1 MNLSLE
7 LHQIDLYSKLSTLF
21 HLGFRF
27 IKAKNTENPQWET
40 ISKYELKDGGFVKDY
55 ANVLFLLGVSFGS
68 ETLYT
73 LLDIDINSPYH
84 PANNPKAFQKL
95 LHTLE
100 KKGLTHP
107 VLIQSSYSGGIHVY
121 FFFPKKLH
129 TFRVASLIH
138 VTLVNAGFKLRPG
151 HLEIFPNPK
160 PYSTNGKFSNYK
172 AHRLPLQPE
181 SGSYLLDRWGELI
194 MNIEGLTHLGQVSM
208 FLREA
213 EASAQAHQASITQI
227 ERELDWAYQL
237 YTKFIAKYQH
247 LDRNYSEA
255 AREWLEDLQLSM
267 GIGWTG
273 KGQTNQMLQ
282 ILVVYGIVFKGLEDK
297 QDLFNWVHETVLAT
311 RGYKEYCRHQH
322 EIEKR
327 IWDWVNA
334 SIDNEH
340 YVCYCGFPARRGIS
354 IEKLVRHIQ
363 NKGRKPN
370 AHNQKTAERTLE
382 RLTAILAALVS
393 LPRLVAE
400 RIRAIQAKSVEMFG
414 SQIAKDT
421 LYDKKYKSLWNG
433 DSAVIISS
441 DLGQNPTLE
450 IQSLETSP
458 AIVSSCQNLKLDQ
471 KIDNPQTVDNSQI
484 SDPNFIYEVYEYE
497 RPMGAIRLSG
507 DLLSEALA
515 EQESKFEASE
525 SLSHL
530 EPELLVENSSSVLSL
545 SDLPHLDSPSVIS
558 STYTEAAE
566 KKSHNNISETYRS
579 TARIASEIRTQ
590 NLDPGEDLLWEFL
603 NHPESA
609 QIEQL
614 LELGNRLLAV
624 RTWAE
629 VEDLAGDLSVSQ
641 KQELW
646 SSLTTSEQIIVN
658 ALKVNGERES
668 VSLTMSDDFAINQI
682 QIDYQSQSSADSIS
696 TPDLQAE
703 IDIGSH
709 LRRNRVK
716 LSNGG
721 FAEAIEDCKVIDR
734 CGLNWIVRSPE
745 GAIYNVSSFAL
756 EQGEWEIA
764 EVVAKTSQKVPGE
777 SFSIQSLVRTITGVL
792 GRIVR
797 VYKYS
802 DEPYAIEDDFGK
814 IHRFSEED
822 LFPT

>member
-7 LHQIDLYSKLSTLF
+7 LHQIDLYSKLSQLF

-73 LLDIDINSPYH
+73 ILDIDINSPYH

-194 MNIEGLTHLGQVSM
+194 MTIEGLTHLGQVSM

-282 ILVVYGIVFKGLEDK
+282 IFVVYGIVFKGLEDK
-297 QDLFNWVHETVLAT
+297 QDLFDWVHETVLAT
-311 RGYKEYCRHQH
+311 RGYKEHCRHQH
-322 EIEKR
+322 EIDKR

-340 YVCYCGFPARRGIS
+340 YVRYCGFPARRGIS

-363 NKGRKPN
+363 QKGRKPN
-370 AHNQKTAERTLE
+370 AHNQRTAERTLE

-421 LYDKKYKSLWNG
+421 LYDKKYKPLWNG
-433 DSAVIISS
+433 DLAVVISS
-441 DLGQNPTLE
+441 DLGQNPTLQ
-450 IQSLETSP
+450 IQSSETTP
-458 AIVSSCQNLKLDQ
+458 AIVSCAQSLTIEQ

-484 SDPNFIYEVYEYE
+484 SDPNFIYEVYDYDI
-497 RPMGAIRLSG
+497 PVGAIQLSG
-507 DLLSEALA
+507 DLSSEALA
-515 EQESKFEASE
+515 EQEPKFEVSE
-525 SLSHL
+525 SLPHL
-530 EPELLVENSSSVLSL
+530 EPEPLLENSSSVLFL
-545 SDLPHLDSPSVIS
+545 SDLPYLDFPSVIS
-558 STYTEAAE
+558 FTYTEAAE
-566 KKSHNNISETYRS
+566 KKSHNNINETYRS
-579 TARIASEIRTQ
+579 TARIASEIRAQ
-590 NLDPGEDLLWEFL
+590 NLDPGENLLLEFL

-624 RTWAE
+624 STWAE
-629 VEDLAGDLSVSQ
+629 IEDLAGDLSVSQ

-646 SSLTTSEQIIVN
+646 SSLTTSEQTIVN

-668 VSLTMSDDFAINQI
+668 VSLTKPDDFAINQI

-696 TPDLQAE
+696 TPDLQTE

-721 FAEAIEDCKVIDR
+721 FAEAIEDCEVIDR
-734 CGLNWIVRSPE
+734 CGLNWIVRSPD
-745 GAIYNVSSFAL
+745 GAIYNVSSFTL

-764 EVVAKTSQKVPGE
+764 GVVVKTSQKVPRE